1 MNILKTGKID
11 LSKFVAKEMKL
22 EEFEK
27 AIEEFS
33 SYSGRIVFKN

>member
-11 LSKFVAKEMKL
+11 LKSFVAKEMKL

-27 AIEEFS
+27 ALQDFAS
-33 SYSGRIVFKN
+33 VSGRIVFKD